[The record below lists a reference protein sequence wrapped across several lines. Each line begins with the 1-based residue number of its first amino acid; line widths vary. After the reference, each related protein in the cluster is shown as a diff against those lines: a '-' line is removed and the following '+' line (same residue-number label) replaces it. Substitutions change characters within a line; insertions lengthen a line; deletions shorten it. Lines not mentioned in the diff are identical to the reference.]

1 MDEINKEIHIKLL
14 HKTQW
19 MEVVGAHV
27 VDALGPANNGGQ
39 NGPLA
44 TCQPI
49 QKNNKAVCQ

>member
-49 QKNNKAVCQ
+49 QRDG